1 MDGGYLGNQHLKKS
15 GTDIEWTHEL
25 IEEYMKCAKDP
36 VYFAKKYIKIVHV
49 DKGLIPFEMYPYQEE
64 IANKITNN
72 RRVAVLT
79 ARQSGKTTTAVAVIL
94 HYILFNEF
102 NLERIDRIFLVK
114 TLEELG
120 IIRIDE
126 GLYSL
131 TKEGLS
137 FVSFEEIEKKEIL
150 KAEKEEIDLQL
161 NKWLLKTKWL
171 PHFFAFISFV
181 FAVYVYFDSK
191 NDLKKAEKR
200 LEVIESIIPTQKNV
214 PKK

>member
-1 MDGGYLGNQHLKKS
+1 MTNEQKK
-15 GTDIEWTHEL
+15 L
-25 IEEYMKCAKDP
+25 A
-36 VYFAKKYIKIVHV
+36 
-49 DKGLIPFEMYPYQEE
+49 EE
-64 IANKITNN
+64 IIYFIKKNDN
-72 RRVAVLT
+72 RVR
-79 ARQSGKTTTAVAVIL
+79 IN
-94 HYILFNEF
+94 ILFNEF